1 MNNFESNRFQ
11 GFFEEDKYIVLK
23 NYLYNYLLRK
33 IAVERNLKNEKPEM
47 ILEVG
52 SGISP
57 MMTHTQHV
65 IFLDLSLTALQ
76 ILKRTQGRGLYV
88 VADGG
93 CLPFKSD
100 IFSHAISSEVLEHLA
115 DDWQAIKEIARVMK
129 PSGHFI
135 VTFPHRK
142 FYFAIDDQFVR
153 HFRRYELTEMVDRLK
168 SAGFRPI
175 SIQKVLGP
183 LEKVTMCFVVICF
196 SIIQKFKLKKV
207 KVSGRLTLANIF
219 SSIFKWANRYYAV
232 LVWLDAKIMP
242 RAFST
247 VLLIN
252 SNLSDKKG
260 QEIDTKMQ
268 KEIY

>member
-1 MNNFESNRFQ
+1 MNNFDSNRFQ
-11 GFFEEDKYIVLK
+11 NFFEEEKYVTLK

-33 IAVERNLKNEKPEM
+33 IAVERSLKNENPEM

-76 ILKRTQGRGLYV
+76 ILKRTHGRGLYV
-88 VADGG
+88 VADAM

-115 DDWQAIKEIARVMK
+115 DDWQAIKEIARVIK

-142 FYFAIDDQFVR
+142 FYFAIDDQFVG
-153 HFRRYELTEMVDRLK
+153 HFRRYEITEMVDRLK

-175 SIQKVLGP
+175 SIQKVLGF
-183 LEKVTMCFVVICF
+183 LEKVTMCFAVICF
-196 SIIQKFKLKKV
+196 SIIHKFKLKKV
-207 KVSGRLTLANIF
+207 KVLHSIMLANNF
-219 SSIFKWANRYYAV
+219 SSIFKWANRYYTLLA
-232 LVWLDAKIMP
+232 WMDAKIMP

-247 VLLIN
+247 VLLIK
-252 SNLSDKKG
+252 SILSD
-260 QEIDTKMQ
+260 
-268 KEIY
+268 